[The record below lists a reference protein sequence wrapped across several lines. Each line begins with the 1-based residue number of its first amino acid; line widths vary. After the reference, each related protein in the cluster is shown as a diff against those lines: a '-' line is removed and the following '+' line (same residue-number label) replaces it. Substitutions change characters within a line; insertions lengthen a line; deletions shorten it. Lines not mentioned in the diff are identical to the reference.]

1 MRYMILVKANKESE
15 AGTMP
20 KEDRMAE
27 MAAYHEELAKAG
39 ILIEGSGLQPSS
51 KGWQIRF

>member
-27 MAAYHEELAKAG
+27 MAAYHEELAKAVY
-39 ILIEGSGLQPSS
+39 
-51 KGWQIRF
+51 